1 MNKVNYPMLLLAILV
16 ILSFFSV
23 GIGIALRS
31 IWLILLFLILGFGL
45 MGFGI
50 TLKRKRK

>member
-1 MNKVNYPMLLLAILV
+1 MNKINFPMLFLAILV

-31 IWLILLFLILGFGL
+31 MWFILFFLLLGFGL
-45 MGFGI
+45 MGYGL